1 MTTPPTPL
9 RGYLRPITLR
19 LRSEHGS
26 TLVEAL
32 VAAVLLIGGLLATFM
47 ALDTANAKGTRTKAR
62 EGATNLARELLEAT
76 RDTSFAGVGATTTW
90 FQPKLQ
96 ALSGGSG
103 TVTTPN
109 SYTQQTTATRRGTTY
124 TIQTSWCSVDDSK
137 DGYGAHSGAVHWCP
151 DSASTGTSD
160 GAPEDLKRVTQ
171 TIDYALG
178 GTAQPTLVQTATVG
192 PSGVSIGPQLTL
204 ALTAPTGLSQ
214 TAPVV
219 TTGNSV
225 TYVAT
230 AQGAFDVK
238 FSVDGVEKAA
248 GVTNNGNGT
257 WTFVWDITGLKDA
270 TYTIAA
276 VALDALG
283 TRGSPASI
291 ATKIAK
297 GAPVTPTGVSGG
309 YNYVNPPKTGP
320 PTSATVV
327 ELDWD
332 ANPEGSV
339 TGYEV
344 LRGAT
349 SVCGSQTSTATD
361 CIDPGA
367 PTSAGTVTTYT
378 VKTWYRDANNAMASV
393 QSTINVTAPGTGGSV
408 PTTYYL
414 NTSTTYAGTS
424 CVTATSKKDALPTM
438 GTADTVF
445 QSTMIAGC
453 LPPFSSSV
461 SMAAG
466 TATASIWFSNAGSKS
481 CNPTGGLLLNNASAI
496 GTLWAMPT
504 IPGNSA
510 TVTRYQATTTVSA
523 QTFAAGDQIS
533 FYQNVR
539 PNTQCTLN
547 LSYNSATHP
556 SSITLP
562 TLTSSGTALT
572 TPNQPAGLTVT
583 ANGDGTRTLNWTAP
597 TSGTAVDFYRIYRDG
612 ASGCASP
619 TNYTCRIDST
629 DVNSTTVATASAVNA
644 TTLALADATG
654 FAAGQ
659 KVSIDTGTN
668 LDTMTI
674 SSVSGNTLTLS
685 AAMPHAHAVG
695 AAVKSASW
703 TDTATGGSAH
713 TYRVTA
719 VSSALAES
727 DFATPGA
734 VTG

>member
-393 QSTINVTAPGTGGSV
+393 QSTINVTAPG
-408 PTTYYL
+408 
-414 NTSTTYAGTS
+414 
-424 CVTATSKKDALPTM
+424 
-438 GTADTVF
+438 
-445 QSTMIAGC
+445 
-453 LPPFSSSV
+453 
-461 SMAAG
+461 
-466 TATASIWFSNAGSKS
+466 
-481 CNPTGGLLLNNASAI
+481 
-496 GTLWAMPT
+496 
-504 IPGNSA
+504 
-510 TVTRYQATTTVSA
+510 
-523 QTFAAGDQIS
+523 
-533 FYQNVR
+533 
-539 PNTQCTLN
+539 
-547 LSYNSATHP
+547 
-556 SSITLP
+556 
-562 TLTSSGTALT
+562 
-572 TPNQPAGLTVT
+572 
-583 ANGDGTRTLNWTAP
+583 
-597 TSGTAVDFYRIYRDG
+597 
-612 ASGCASP
+612 
-619 TNYTCRIDST
+619 
-629 DVNSTTVATASAVNA
+629 
-644 TTLALADATG
+644 
-654 FAAGQ
+654 
-659 KVSIDTGTN
+659 
-668 LDTMTI
+668 
-674 SSVSGNTLTLS
+674 
-685 AAMPHAHAVG
+685 
-695 AAVKSASW
+695 
-703 TDTATGGSAH
+703 
-713 TYRVTA
+713 
-719 VSSALAES
+719 
-727 DFATPGA
+727 
-734 VTG
+734 